1 MSTTSDT
8 ANRMGSLFNDFLEAA
23 KAIEERPA
31 LEARI
36 IEAEVARDRARSEA
50 NFANERLASAGDT
63 IVDLRAKVA
72 ELEAALAQATFREK
86 AARDSMELVLGA
98 LKETMSNA
106 KAAVE
111 LVEPPAPEP
120 QPEVTTID
128 VPFPYESRA
137 EEHHNMSGLFS
148 GPAPTNPPSI
158 SGGADEDYTFPSSGG
173 VTVSDATPSLYG
185 TPPAADPV
193 PPAETASAYWN
204 EPRRS
209 EPVAATSEPQRP
221 YAGQPY
227 WMKSSNITWATWE
240 AGGGTVPHWVDRT
253 GPGFDTLL

>member
-1 MSTTSDT
+1 MSTSDT

-120 QPEVTTID
+120 VPVEPEVTIID
-128 VPFPYESRA
+128 TPFPYEPRPVEQFHSTA
-137 EEHHNMSGLFS
+137 GMFD
-148 GPAPTNPPSI
+148 GPQPVNPPSL
-158 SGGADEDYTFPSSGG
+158 SGGADAGEPNHPFGGPSAG
-173 VTVSDATPSLYG
+173 DATPSLSG
-185 TPPAADPV
+185 TPAAAPPV
-193 PPAETASAYWN
+193 PAEAPACASLD
-204 EPRRS
+204 EPGD
-209 EPVAATSEPQRP
+209 PMP

-240 AGGGTVPHWVDRT
+240 AGGGAVPHWVDRT
-253 GPGFDTLL
+253 GPGFDTIL